1 MRDILKQYLLSRVFI
16 ERLVSIIGVIIIIVI
31 VQDFAVFFLTA
42 FLCAYLFHEAAQWSQ
57 SHLHTLAKNSPKQFR
72 ESILWLSNTK
82 VLLTTLYLFFAFIC
96 IFAIRDI
103 GPTLTSDMINL
114 LSSLSERFSIDLGIS
129 GLQDTLSKWQSLS
142 YQIGDFVNVISPS
155 TDTNTILSEFLR
167 ISGIFFQILFA
178 YILSFIWLLEYE
190 KVQTYFSQLKK
201 GPFAFFYRDVQ
212 IILEKIQ
219 KSFGLVFRAQSKIA
233 VANTVLTVIGL
244 IIIGLFYGQ
253 LSLNGSYIFPYLL
266 ALGCITFFTS
276 FVPILGVFIGGIPIL
291 FAGVVEY
298 PGWSIVVT
306 IITMLFIIHAFEGYF
321 LNPRIVGQSLKVPT
335 PVVFLILF
343 IAEHFMGIIG
353 FFIGVPIYLL
363 LTELFASIGHMV
375 EKIQKP
381 S

>member
-1 MRDILKQYLLSRVFI
+1 MRDFLKQYLLSRVFI
-16 ERLVSIIGVIIIIVI
+16 ERLVSIIGMIIIVI
-31 VQDFAVFFLTA
+31 VAQDFAVFFLTA

-363 LTELFASIGHMV
+363 LTELFVSIGHMV
-375 EKIQKP
+375 EKIQK
-381 S
+381 SS

>member
-1 MRDILKQYLLSRVFI
+1 MRDFLKQYLLSRVFV
-16 ERLVSIIGVIIIIVI
+16 ERLVSIIGMIIIVI
-31 VQDFAVFFLTA
+31 VAQDFAVFFLTA

-129 GLQDTLSKWQSLS
+129 GLQDTLSKWQTLS

-363 LTELFASIGHMV
+363 LTELFVSIGHMV

>member
-1 MRDILKQYLLSRVFI
+1 MRDFLKQYLLSRVFI
-16 ERLVSIIGVIIIIVI
+16 ERLVSIIGMIIIVI
-31 VQDFAVFFLTA
+31 VGQDFAVFFLTA

-129 GLQDTLSKWQSLS
+129 GLQDTLSKWQTLS

-190 KVQTYFSQLKK
+190 KVQKYFSQLKK

-233 VANTVLTVIGL
+233 VANTILTVIGL

-266 ALGCITFFTS
+266 ALGCITFFSS
-276 FVPILGVFIGGIPIL
+276 FVPILGVFIG
-291 FAGVVEY
+291 
-298 PGWSIVVT
+298 
-306 IITMLFIIHAFEGYF
+306 
-321 LNPRIVGQSLKVPT
+321 
-335 PVVFLILF
+335 
-343 IAEHFMGIIG
+343 
-353 FFIGVPIYLL
+353 
-363 LTELFASIGHMV
+363 
-375 EKIQKP
+375 
-381 S
+381 

>member
-1 MRDILKQYLLSRVFI
+1 MRDFLKQYFLSRMFI
-16 ERLVSIIGVIIIIVI
+16 ERLVSIIGMICIIV
-31 VQDFAVFFLTA
+31 VVRDFAVFFLTA

-57 SHLHTLAKNSPKQFR
+57 NHLHTLAKKIPKQFR
-72 ESILWLSNTK
+72 ENILWLSNTK

-142 YQIGDFVNVISPS
+142 YQIGDFVNVISPN

-190 KVQTYFSQLKK
+190 KVQQYFSQLKK
-201 GPFAFFYRDVQ
+201 SPFAFFYRDVQ

-233 VANTVLTVIGL
+233 VANTILTVIGL

-291 FAGVVEY
+291 FAWVVEY
-298 PGWSIVVT
+298 PGWSIVVSV
-306 IITMLFIIHAFEGYF
+306 ITMLFIIHAFEGYF
-321 LNPRIVGQSLKVPT
+321 LNPRIVGQSLKIPT
-335 PVVFLILF
+335 PIVFLILF

-353 FFIGVPIYLL
+353 FFVGVPIYLL
-363 LTELFASIGHMV
+363 FTELFVSIGHMI
-375 EKIQKP
+375 EKIQKA

>member
-1 MRDILKQYLLSRVFI
+1 MRDFLKQYLLSRMFL
-16 ERLVSIIGVIIIIVI
+16 ERLISIIGMIIIVI
-31 VQDFAVFFLTA
+31 VARDFAVFFLTA
-42 FLCAYLFHEAAQWSQ
+42 FLCAYLFHEGAQWSQ
-57 SHLHTLAKNSPKQFR
+57 THLHTLAKKSPKQFQK
-72 ESILWLSNTK
+72 SILWLSDTK

-96 IFAIRDI
+96 VFAIRDI

-114 LSSLSERFSIDLGIS
+114 LSSLSQRFSIDLGIS
-129 GLQDTLSKWQSLS
+129 GIQNTLSKWQTLS
-142 YQIGDFVNVISPS
+142 YQIGDFVTVISPS

-190 KVQTYFSQLKK
+190 KVQKYFSQLKK

-212 IILEKIQ
+212 IILEKIK
-219 KSFGLVFRAQSKIA
+219 KSFGLVFQAQSKIA
-233 VANTVLTVIGL
+233 VANTVLTVLGL
-244 IIIGLFYGQ
+244 IVIGIFYGQ

-276 FVPILGVFIGGIPIL
+276 FVPILWVFIGGIPIL

-306 IITMLFIIHAFEGYF
+306 IITMLFVIHAFEGYF
-321 LNPRIVGQSLKVPT
+321 LNPRIVGQSLNVPT

-343 IAEHFMGIIG
+343 IAEHFMGVIW
-353 FFIGVPIYLL
+353 FFIGVPFYLL
-363 LTELFASIGHMV
+363 LSEFFVSIGHMV
-375 EKIQKP
+375 EKIQKH

>member
-1 MRDILKQYLLSRVFI
+1 MRDFLKQYLLSRVFI
-16 ERLVSIIGVIIIIVI
+16 ERLVSIIGMIIIVI
-31 VQDFAVFFLTA
+31 VGQDFAVFFLTA

-129 GLQDTLSKWQSLS
+129 GLQDTLSKWQTLS

-190 KVQTYFSQLKK
+190 KVQKYFSQLKK
-201 GPFAFFYRDVQ
+201 WPFAFFYRDVQ

-233 VANTVLTVIGL
+233 VANTILTVIGL

-363 LTELFASIGHMV
+363 LTELFVSIGHMV

>member
-1 MRDILKQYLLSRVFI
+1 MRDFLKQYFLSRIFL
-16 ERLVSIIGVIIIIVI
+16 ERLVSVIGMVIIVI
-31 VQDFAVFFLTA
+31 IARDFAVFFLTA

-57 SHLHTLAKNSPKQFR
+57 DHLHKLAKKSPKQFS
-72 ESILWLSNTK
+72 ESILWLGNTK
-82 VLLTTLYLFFAFIC
+82 VLLTIIYLFFAFIC
-96 IFAIRDI
+96 VFAIRDI
-103 GPTLTSDMINL
+103 GPTLTSDMISL
-114 LSSLSERFSIDLGIS
+114 LSSLSQRFSIDLGIS
-129 GLQDTLSKWQSLS
+129 GLQDTLSKWQTLS
-142 YQIGDFVNVISPS
+142 YQIGDFVNVISPD

-190 KVQTYFSQLKK
+190 KVQKYFSQLKK

-233 VANTVLTVIGL
+233 VANTLLTLSWL

-253 LSLNGSYIFPYLL
+253 LSLNGSYVFPYLL

-276 FVPILGVFIGGIPIL
+276 FVPILWVFIGGIPIL
-291 FAGVVEY
+291 FAGVIEY

-306 IITMLFIIHAFEGYF
+306 ILTMLFVIHAFEWYF
-321 LNPRIVGQSLKVPT
+321 LNPRIVGQSLKVPA
-335 PVVFLILF
+335 PVIFLILF

-363 LTELFASIGHMV
+363 LTELFVSIGHMI
-375 EKIQKP
+375 EKIQKT
-381 S
+381 

>member
-1 MRDILKQYLLSRVFI
+1 MRDFLKQYLLSRVFI
-16 ERLVSIIGVIIIIVI
+16 ERLVSIIGMIIIVM
-31 VQDFAVFFLTA
+31 VAQDFAVFFLTA

-363 LTELFASIGHMV
+363 LTELFVSIGHMV
-375 EKIQKP
+375 EKIQK
-381 S
+381 SS

>member
-1 MRDILKQYLLSRVFI
+1 MRDFLKQYLLSRMFL
-16 ERLVSIIGVIIIIVI
+16 ERLISIIGMIIIVI
-31 VQDFAVFFLTA
+31 VARDFAVFFLTA

-57 SHLHTLAKNSPKQFR
+57 THLRTLAKKSPKQFQKT
-72 ESILWLSNTK
+72 ILWLSGKK
-82 VLLTTLYLFFAFIC
+82 VLLTTLYLFFAFTC

-114 LSSLSERFSIDLGIS
+114 LSSLSDKLSIDLGIS

-219 KSFGLVFRAQSKIA
+219 KSFGLIFRTQAKIA
-233 VANTVLTVIGL
+233 LINTLMTIVGLFIIGL
-244 IIIGLFYGQ
+244 IHSQ
-253 LSLNGSYIFPYLL
+253 LSLNWSYIFPYLL
-266 ALGCITFFTS
+266 ALGCITFLS
-276 FVPILGVFIGGIPIL
+276 GFVPILGVFIGGIPIL

-363 LTELFASIGHMV
+363 LIEFFVSMGHII
-375 EKIQKP
+375 EKVQEP

>member
-1 MRDILKQYLLSRVFI
+1 MRDFLKQYLLSRVFI
-16 ERLVSIIGVIIIIVI
+16 ERLVSIIGMIIIVI
-31 VQDFAVFFLTA
+31 VGQDFAVFFLTA

-129 GLQDTLSKWQSLS
+129 GLQDTLSKWQTLS

-190 KVQTYFSQLKK
+190 KVQKYFSQLKK

-233 VANTVLTVIGL
+233 VANTILTVIGL

-266 ALGCITFFTS
+266 ALGCITFFSS

-363 LTELFASIGHMV
+363 LTELFVSIGHMV